1 MIITQSTLNSDIKS
15 WYKYL
20 SVSTLLSAFAQITLG
35 GFVRTSESGLGCPDW
50 PLCYGQII
58 PPMDFHT
65 WVEWSHRLNAS
76 VLMMLVF
83 ALCFFTLTQYKNI
96 RVLKNFSVTNVI
108 LVIITALLGGITVI
122 TELAWWV
129 RLIHLALAQSLI
141 ACLTVMTWYSFSMP
155 HINEIKRFE
164 DPKWKIKI
172 TIMISLVYLLMIS
185 GSYMVGMGASS
196 ACSTWPLCRGEIFP
210 TGNHVYAIHMIH
222 RYIALIGLIVCVYLG
237 LSFYNK
243 GKHIPDIKRSL
254 HSTLGAIG
262 LQVIVGAWVIW
273 SGFSGH
279 VKTTH
284 LSLATVVWVAT
295 IYFSVVVYYS
305 VSKKNKTNIS

>member
-1 MIITQSTLNSDIKS
+1 MTINLSSINLNIKS
-15 WYKYL
+15 GYKYL

-83 ALCFFTLTQYKNI
+83 ALCFFTLIQYKNI
-96 RVLKNFSVTNVI
+96 RVLTNFSVTNVI
-108 LVIITALLGGITVI
+108 LVIITAILGGITVI

-155 HINEIKRFE
+155 HINKIEHFE
-164 DPKWKIKI
+164 DPKWRSKII
-172 TIMISLVYLLMIS
+172 IMITLIYLLMIS

-210 TGNHVYAIHMIH
+210 TDNHVYAIHMIH

-237 LSFYNK
+237 LTFYK
-243 GKHIPDIKRSL
+243 KAKHIPDVKRSL
-254 HSTLGAIG
+254 HSTFGAIA
-262 LQVIVGAWVIW
+262 LQVIIGAWVIW
-273 SGFSGH
+273 SGFNGH
-279 VKTTH
+279 IKTAN

-295 IYFSVVVYYS
+295 IYFSVVIYYS
-305 VSKKNKTNIS
+305 VSKNNKNL

>member
-1 MIITQSTLNSDIKS
+1 VTINLSSINLNIKS
-15 WYKYL
+15 GYKYL

-83 ALCFFTLTQYKNI
+83 TLCFFTVIQYKNI
-96 RVLKNFSVTNVI
+96 RILKNFSVTNVI
-108 LVIITALLGGITVI
+108 LVIITAILGGITVI

-155 HINEIKRFE
+155 HINKIEHFE
-164 DPKWKIKI
+164 DPKWRSKII
-172 TIMISLVYLLMIS
+172 IMITLIYLLMIS

-210 TGNHVYAIHMIH
+210 TDNHVYAIHMIH

-237 LSFYNK
+237 LTFYK
-243 GKHIPDIKRSL
+243 KAKHIPDVKRSL
-254 HSTLGAIG
+254 HSTFGAIA
-262 LQVIVGAWVIW
+262 LQVIIGAWVIW
-273 SGFSGH
+273 SGFNGH
-279 VKTTH
+279 IKTAH

-295 IYFSVVVYYS
+295 IYFSVVIYYS
-305 VSKKNKTNIS
+305 VSKNNKDL

>member
-1 MIITQSTLNSDIKS
+1 MTINLSSINLNIKS
-15 WYKYL
+15 GYKYL

-83 ALCFFTLTQYKNI
+83 ALCFFTLIQYKNI
-96 RVLKNFSVTNVI
+96 RVLTNFSVTNVI
-108 LVIITALLGGITVI
+108 LVIITAILGGITVI

-155 HINEIKRFE
+155 HIN
-164 DPKWKIKI
+164 KI
-172 TIMISLVYLLMIS
+172 
-185 GSYMVGMGASS
+185 
-196 ACSTWPLCRGEIFP
+196 EHFP
-210 TGNHVYAIHMIH
+210 DV
-222 RYIALIGLIVCVYLG
+222 
-237 LSFYNK
+237 
-243 GKHIPDIKRSL
+243 KRSL
-254 HSTLGAIG
+254 HSTFGAIA
-262 LQVIVGAWVIW
+262 LQVIIGAWVIW
-273 SGFSGH
+273 SGFNGH
-279 VKTTH
+279 IKTAH

-295 IYFSVVVYYS
+295 IYFSVVIYYS
-305 VSKKNKTNIS
+305 VSKNNKNL

>member
-1 MIITQSTLNSDIKS
+1 MTINLSSTNLNIKS
-15 WYKYL
+15 GYKYL

-83 ALCFFTLTQYKNI
+83 TLCFFTVIQYKNI
-96 RVLKNFSVTNVI
+96 RILKNFSVTNVI
-108 LVIITALLGGITVI
+108 LVIITAILGGITVI

-155 HINEIKRFE
+155 HINKIEHFE
-164 DPKWKIKI
+164 DPKWRSKII
-172 TIMISLVYLLMIS
+172 IMITLIYLLMIS

-210 TGNHVYAIHMIH
+210 TDNHVYAIHMIH

-237 LSFYNK
+237 LTFYK
-243 GKHIPDIKRSL
+243 KAKHIPDVKRSL
-254 HSTLGAIG
+254 HSTFGAIA
-262 LQVIVGAWVIW
+262 LQVIIGAWVIW
-273 SGFSGH
+273 SGFNGH
-279 VKTTH
+279 IKTAH

-295 IYFSVVVYYS
+295 IYFSVVIYYS
-305 VSKKNKTNIS
+305 VSKNNKDL

>member
-1 MIITQSTLNSDIKS
+1 
-15 WYKYL
+15 
-20 SVSTLLSAFAQITLG
+20 
-35 GFVRTSESGLGCPDW
+35 
-50 PLCYGQII
+50 
-58 PPMDFHT
+58 MDFHT

-83 ALCFFTLTQYKNI
+83 TLCFFTLIQYKNI
-96 RVLKNFSVTNVI
+96 RVLKNFSITNVI
-108 LVIITALLGGITVI
+108 LVIFTAILGGITVI

-155 HINEIKRFE
+155 HINKIEHFE
-164 DPKWKIKI
+164 DPKWKSKI
-172 TIMISLVYLLMIS
+172 IIMIAMIYLLMIS

-237 LSFYNK
+237 LSFYK
-243 GKHIPDIKRSL
+243 KAKHIPDVKRSL
-254 HSTLGAIG
+254 HSTFGAIA
-262 LQVIVGAWVIW
+262 LQVIIGAWVIW
-273 SGFSGH
+273 SGFNGH
-279 VKTTH
+279 IKTAH

-295 IYFSVVVYYS
+295 IYFSVVIYYS
-305 VSKKNKTNIS
+305 VSKNDKNL

>member
-1 MIITQSTLNSDIKS
+1 MTINLSSINLNIKS
-15 WYKYL
+15 GYKYL

-83 ALCFFTLTQYKNI
+83 TLCFFTVIQYKNI
-96 RVLKNFSVTNVI
+96 RILKNFSVTNVI
-108 LVIITALLGGITVI
+108 LVIITAILGGITVI

-155 HINEIKRFE
+155 HINKIEHFE
-164 DPKWKIKI
+164 DPKWRSKII
-172 TIMISLVYLLMIS
+172 IMITLIYLLMIS

-210 TGNHVYAIHMIH
+210 TDNHVYAIHMIH

-237 LSFYNK
+237 LTFYK
-243 GKHIPDIKRSL
+243 KAKHIPDVKRSL
-254 HSTLGAIG
+254 HSTFGAIA
-262 LQVIVGAWVIW
+262 LQVIIGAWVIW
-273 SGFSGH
+273 SGFNGH
-279 VKTTH
+279 IKTAH

-295 IYFSVVVYYS
+295 IYFSVVIYYS
-305 VSKKNKTNIS
+305 VSKNNKDL

>member
-1 MIITQSTLNSDIKS
+1 MIVNPSSINLNIKS

-83 ALCFFTLTQYKNI
+83 TLCFFTLIQYKNI
-96 RVLKNFSVTNVI
+96 RVLKNFSVSNVI
-108 LVIITALLGGITVI
+108 LVIITAILGGITVI

-155 HINEIKRFE
+155 HINKIEHFE
-164 DPKWKIKI
+164 DPKWKSKI
-172 TIMISLVYLLMIS
+172 IIMITLIYLLMIS

-210 TGNHVYAIHMIH
+210 TGNQVYAIHMIH
-222 RYIALIGLIVCVYLG
+222 RYIALIGLIICVYLG
-237 LSFYNK
+237 LSFYKK
-243 GKHIPDIKRSL
+243 GKHIPDVKRSI
-254 HSTLGAIG
+254 HSTFGAIT
-262 LQVIVGAWVIW
+262 LQVIIGAWVIW
-273 SGFSGH
+273 SGFNGH
-279 VKTTH
+279 IKTAH

-295 IYFSVVVYYS
+295 IYLSVVIYYS
-305 VSKKNKTNIS
+305 VSKNNKNL